1 MTKRGVFDEMSTTQ
15 QHAVRTGT
23 RIVQSNS
30 CDFYPYREESASSFH
45 LEKWL
50 STEFLFSYDSL
61 SNLMTYVAKAKAE
74 GDNVEPVSCNFC
86 SRNIMLTHQ
95 T

>member
-15 QHAVRTGT
+15 QHAVLTGT

-30 CDFYPYREESASSFH
+30 CDIYPYREESASSFH

-50 STEFLFSYDSL
+50 RVCLGL
-61 SNLMTYVAKAKAE
+61 LLKIAVA
-74 GDNVEPVSCNFC
+74 VSK
-86 SRNIMLTHQ
+86 SAV
-95 T
+95 